1 MRPRQFDDQQ
11 VIDVALGLLD
21 TGGPGALSVR
31 SVASALNVNPNAVYT
46 YVSDRADLEAAIA
59 ERVLGMADLSAL
71 DGPPSRWRQRIER
84 FCLSAREVLL
94 EHPGAVPLL
103 MRVPLQGPVALAIGE
118 GLLQAYRDAGLSNPD
133 AARATYA
140 VIVHLL
146 GSAALDVAETPG
158 TAPLEPETQRV
169 AARRAAFDAAPLD
182 DFPLTAAAVPTMA
195 TWVSQKRFRR
205 SLGRLL
211 DGVVGS

>member
-31 SVASALNVNPNAVYT
+31 SVAAALNVNPNAVYT
-46 YVSDRADLEAAIA
+46 YVSDKADLEAAIA

-71 DGPPSRWRQRIER
+71 DGPTSRWRQRIER

-118 GLLQAYRDAGLSNPD
+118 GLLQAFRDAGLSNPD

-146 GSAALDVAETPG
+146 GGAALDVAETPG

-195 TWVSQKRFRR
+195 TWVSQKQFRW

-211 DGVVGS
+211 DGVVGG